1 LYLFANRTSAST
13 MRANQL
19 RLWLSSVAYVLVNA
33 LRELGLKGTEFEKA
47 QCHTIR
53 LKLFKIGAA
62 IRVTFRK
69 VWVSLS
75 ASYPY
80 AATFQQVF
88 SNLRSLAVVRP
99 VAQPAIPPPI

>member
-1 LYLFANRTSAST
+1 

-33 LRELGLKGTEFEKA
+33 LRELGLKGTQFENA

-62 IRVTFRK
+62 IRVTVRK
-69 VWVSLS
+69 VWFSLS
-75 ASYPY
+75 QSYPY
-80 AATFQQVF
+80 AATFLRVF
-88 SNLRSLAVVRP
+88 DNLQSLPELRP
-99 VAQPAIPPPI
+99 SPG